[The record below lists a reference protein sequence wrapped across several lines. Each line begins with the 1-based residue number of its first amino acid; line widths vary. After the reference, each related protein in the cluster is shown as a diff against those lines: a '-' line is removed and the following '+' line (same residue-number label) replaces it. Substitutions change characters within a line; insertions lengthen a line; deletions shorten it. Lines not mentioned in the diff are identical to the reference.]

1 MARKYKDKYLLL
13 MTAVHNAAKN
23 YQGGIAATAEVLGL
37 N

>member
-1 MARKYKDKYLLL
+1 MAHKYKDKYLML

-23 YQGGIAATAEVLGL
+23 YQGGIAAVSEVLGL